1 MNSDLKSFK
10 NFREVLLSDL
20 ENNILNFWISKTQDE
35 NNGGFIGLVDEHNN
49 PIPSSSKGVVLNTR
63 ILWTFSA
70 AFLFFKEEKYKHLA
84 DRAYEYIREFFIDKK
99 NKGVFW
105 ELDFKGNPLNTR
117 KQIYAQAFT
126 IYSFTEY
133 YQASGDET
141 ALKTAIEIFNLIE
154 KHSFDSVKGGYI
166 EAFRDDWSP
175 IQDFRLSEKDLN
187 APKTMN
193 THLHILEAYTCLY
206 KVWKDE
212 KLKDA
217 LRNLILLFLD
227 KFLDHRGH
235 LILFFDNDW
244 NPIDDFCSFGHDIE
258 FSWLLT
264 EAAHS
269 LGDQELVVRTS
280 ATAVEIATIINKEAI
295 AADGG
300 IMNEYHYSKKELD
313 SDKHWWQQA
322 EAMVGFFNA
331 YQISKNG
338 KFLESMLSVW
348 GFIDKYIIDHNNG
361 EWFWKVDC
369 NGAVTQGME
378 KAGFWKCPY
387 HNSRAAFE
395 LVERMNKEMLV

>member
-10 NFREVLLSDL
+10 SFREVLLSDL
-20 ENNILNFWISKTQDE
+20 ENNILSFWSTKTQDDKY
-35 NNGGFIGLVDEHNN
+35 GGFFGHIDEHNN
-49 PIPSSSKGVVLNTR
+49 PITTASKGVVLNTR

-70 AFLFFKEEKYKHLA
+70 SFLFFKDEKYKLIA
-84 DRAYEYIREFFIDKK
+84 DRAYEYISDFFVDKK
-99 NKGVFW
+99 NNGVFW
-105 ELDFKGNPLNTR
+105 ELDYNGNPLNTR

-141 ALKTAIEIFNLIE
+141 ALNTAIEIFNLIE
-154 KHSFDSVKGGYI
+154 KHSLDSVKGGYL
-166 EAFRDDWSP
+166 EAFKDDWSP

-206 KVWKDE
+206 KVWKND

-217 LRNLILLFLD
+217 LRNLILLFLQ

-244 NPIDDFCSFGHDIE
+244 KPFDEFCSYGHDIE

-264 EAAHS
+264 EAAHA
-269 LGDQELVVRTS
+269 LGDQELIIKTS
-280 ATAVEIATIINKEAI
+280 TKAVEIATIISKEAI

-300 IMNEYHYSKKELD
+300 IMNEYHYTKQELD

-331 YQISKNG
+331 YHISKNG

-348 GFIDKYIIDHNNG
+348 GFIYKYIIDHKNG
-361 EWFWKVDC
+361 EWFWRVDC
-369 NGAVTQGME
+369 NGVVPPGME

-395 LVERMNKEMLV
+395 LVERMDKEFLL